1 MMRFAGKTLSKL
13 GPATKNLLFG
23 DMNAKQIAQR
33 LGFDAVFGGM
43 AALQTPGDLG
53 DKLIAGTSTFAGG
66 GLTGLAAGGLARRT
80 PGLRQ
85 FEGMADLIGSFGGDY
100 LGMMAGDSLQRGKD
114 KLMGGEGLTPWER
127 MSAVQQ
133 AEFAQQ
139 LEQQIMAQYGIIPGT
154 REQYAMPYTNPS
166 TGMGVA

>member
-1 MMRFAGKTLSKL
+1 MARMAMTALSKL

-23 DMNAKQIAQR
+23 KMNAGEIAQR

-43 AALQTPGDLG
+43 AAFQTPGDLG

-80 PGLRQ
+80 PGLRR
-85 FEGMADLIGSFGGDY
+85 FEGAADLVGSFGGDY

-127 MSAVQQ
+127 MGAEEQAV
-133 AEFAQQ
+133 FAQQ

-154 REQYAMPYTNPS
+154 REQFAIDPS